1 MRIRTSGAAAY
12 GAAHRSTRSP
22 SRVPSRAVGLTRRRR
37 LLAVLVIVAGVVML
51 APVTRI
57 G

>member
-22 SRVPSRAVGLTRRRR
+22 SRVPTGAVGLTRRRR